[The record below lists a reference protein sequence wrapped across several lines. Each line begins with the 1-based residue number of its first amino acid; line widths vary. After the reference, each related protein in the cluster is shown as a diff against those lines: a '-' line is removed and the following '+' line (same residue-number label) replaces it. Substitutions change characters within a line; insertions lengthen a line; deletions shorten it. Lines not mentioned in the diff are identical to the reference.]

1 MSTVPRS
8 STTVQQL
15 SNSGDKVKEKEQRKF
30 LNAVRNGD
38 IEGVSTPDS
47 NINCVNVSGE
57 TALQLAVKNDLHD
70 IGENRAE
77 VASALQQAVDKDS
90 VELVRKLLDFVKD
103 TENRSAG
110 PSNVPSEQ
118 QTSQVRFDSIDVP
131 LMMATHNDNQ
141 EIMKLFLEK
150 GFTIEEPPFHDRSC
164 ECEEWKCLGKR
175 VKASL
180 YRLQIYRALASPV
193 YLFMS
198 YLLDKS
204 SNQFVE
210 KQGMASSKDPIVRA
224 LSLNRRLNSLVDT
237 EYEFKADYKQL
248 SNNCEEFAVALLA
261 KCRTEEE
268 ISSVMKAPVDDQGQ
282 HEEVRRRPEAQKLSV
297 LDFAIDN
304 GNEKL
309 STVEL
314 TVAENKSRLGV
325 RCRGYIHI
333 AVDRRSVA
341 PTGKKSASS
350 EKRALYLTIL
360 EPCYAVEDDADIQWK
375 FSRTRMWMSYMDEG
389 SVMPP
394 PVNLISRRHLVFL
407 YCKKFMRREVMGR
420 LIERYLSTFEKKPC
434 QSDDSQL
441 TAEQGTGA
449 AQSLSQ
455 PEGETRVEIHHQ
467 GNDIPQ
473 RPEKDVDAAV
483 RGRLAS
489 TSLLDV
495 LEATMPEM
503 NLSEEEQFFFEAVR
517 RGDLLQVRE
526 FFTKKSTSLES
537 EEATREA
544 EVGNF
549 ALNLAAQQDNYD
561 LVKFFLS
568 MGYRIEEP
576 HPRSCACEG
585 CNGMGSLEK
594 ALYRLNGYRALASPV
609 YLSLSYL
616 ADCERQEVS
625 PAEYASTK
633 DPVYQAFVLNGK
645 LELLARE
652 EYEFKKDYSNLST
665 RCEEYAVALLN
676 LCRNMTEIACV
687 MTMPSIEGMAH
698 VRVRT
703 ANEAAKKLSVLNFAI
718 KNKNERK
725 LATPLAKFIRHTGS
739 FCWFLF
745 ILVLSSV
752 QDRLGISLLEI
763 SWIDILTA
771 MWVLGLTFEEM
782 KEFYRQGRE
791 RYFAQWWNIVT
802 ILMLLFFLLAGTFW
816 LLGSSALLVKDGN
829 FSFSFSAGLRKLFW
843 ALFDKTDL
851 EAFEFESSTFYI
863 TQTTGETLFA
873 IFNIVAILI
882 SLNMLIAMMSN
893 SFQQIADDADIQWK
907 FSRTGMWMQYVDKGS
922 VLPPPFNLLPNR
934 KHFVELCR
942 RIKNW
947 IKPQKKERYDDLDSS
962 EGDEERDEDMIEREK
977 ILKLLIDRY
986 FCNSRQA
993 RDRLILTTAPKA
1005 FGSGVQN
1012 KSIAAT
1018 DPFPNPGEERK
1029 PKMLGWL
1036 STALNVE
1043 EITNG
1048 GEVVFSPQLCSSPSI
1063 EEEEMDVLA
1072 TSMSADEESLFVAVR
1087 SGNKKAVQDLL
1098 STKRVDVNRR
1108 NANGETV
1115 LQIAV
1120 EEEALDIMQTL
1131 LKNNAEIG
1139 SALFQAVRNNSL
1151 QCVRILVAYDKSR
1164 KSFGAK
1170 SLENF
1175 STKGGGKCLGKFDE
1189 FLTPL
1194 GLAVLNGNY
1203 EIVEF
1208 LVSKGY
1214 KVEDPATQKSQD
1226 FSEQYE
1232 RESMIRLKNSV
1243 VKLNTYRALASPLY
1257 ISQLFLHESKSLS
1270 SRKAEH
1276 SASDPLFRSIVLKRK
1291 LKKLSFSEGEF
1302 RDDYR
1307 ALSAQCENFA
1317 IRLLDECR
1325 NLEEIA
1331 AVMDMPELDKMEED
1345 LYLRNK
1351 EQQLRVLNLAIKY
1364 QNIKFIA
1371 HPYSQVMLNSVV
1383 YKGTSGWQQ
1392 MRFPLKLFLVIL
1404 YALFMPLCMLVY
1416 LLTPTNSLTK
1426 KLEIPLMKLMSQVSS
1441 VMWFLV
1447 LITLSAFQ
1455 DYYESS
1461 LRLSA
1466 MNVIIGIWVIG
1477 MTVQE
1482 VKQALHQGKERYF
1495 SEWWH
1500 LAVIP
1505 MIISYII
1512 AAVLW
1517 IVGYAYIASDSGEW
1531 TVHVR
1536 ELLGSTSLT
1545 PYHLLLL
1552 SNSFYSFAV
1561 VLTFF
1566 EASHTLQVNSTL
1578 GPLHL
1583 SLMNMGKDILKFF
1596 LLFALNVCAFALA
1609 MRKLYSQYVQSTT
1622 AHVDME
1628 NNSTTTH
1635 AFESGTKQLFI
1646 YEPHD
1651 NMRLYEAHI
1660 QEAKLDYNP
1669 TNKKFRRK
1677 KLLEST
1683 SMVMSPVDILKPDYQ
1698 RFPKF
1703 KEAQALNCTINEGD
1717 VLFMPSFW
1725 WHEVQSYPSKEE
1737 PRNVAVNFCI
1747 DGVVST
1753 LFWALFGHVEIST
1766 FDTNEN
1772 AMITQVTGNLLFA
1785 TYSLAS
1791 VLVAM
1796 NLLIAMLSN
1805 TFKKVS
1811 EEKDIKFKF
1820 ARTRVWMYYVSR
1832 ISPLPPPFNLFPVE
1846 KIALGIRRLVTRC
1859 TSMGECLV
1867 CNEKQESSPK
1877 TKTSERR
1884 RRMVIKNLIHRYFA
1898 VNGKTQKE
1906 DAVEDYPPPEELQC
1920 KLMEVTNTLQNIQT
1934 AIKRFRQ
1941 QTPTENNKNEK
1952 TESIE

>member
-1 MSTVPRS
+1 M
-8 STTVQQL
+8 
-15 SNSGDKVKEKEQRKF
+15 
-30 LNAVRNGD
+30 NG
-38 IEGVSTPDS
+38 
-47 NINCVNVSGE
+47 
-57 TALQLAVKNDLHD
+57 
-70 IGENRAE
+70 R
-77 VASALQQAVDKDS
+77 
-90 VELVRKLLDFVKD
+90 
-103 TENRSAG
+103 
-110 PSNVPSEQ
+110 
-118 QTSQVRFDSIDVP
+118 
-131 LMMATHNDNQ
+131 
-141 EIMKLFLEK
+141 
-150 GFTIEEPPFHDRSC
+150 
-164 ECEEWKCLGKR
+164 
-175 VKASL
+175 
-180 YRLQIYRALASPV
+180 
-193 YLFMS
+193 
-198 YLLDKS
+198 
-204 SNQFVE
+204 
-210 KQGMASSKDPIVRA
+210 
-224 LSLNRRLNSLVDT
+224 
-237 EYEFKADYKQL
+237 
-248 SNNCEEFAVALLA
+248 
-261 KCRTEEE
+261 
-268 ISSVMKAPVDDQGQ
+268 
-282 HEEVRRRPEAQKLSV
+282 
-297 LDFAIDN
+297 
-304 GNEKL
+304 
-309 STVEL
+309 
-314 TVAENKSRLGV
+314 
-325 RCRGYIHI
+325 
-333 AVDRRSVA
+333 
-341 PTGKKSASS
+341 
-350 EKRALYLTIL
+350 
-360 EPCYAVEDDADIQWK
+360 
-375 FSRTRMWMSYMDEG
+375 
-389 SVMPP
+389 
-394 PVNLISRRHLVFL
+394 
-407 YCKKFMRREVMGR
+407 
-420 LIERYLSTFEKKPC
+420 
-434 QSDDSQL
+434 
-441 TAEQGTGA
+441 
-449 AQSLSQ
+449 
-455 PEGETRVEIHHQ
+455 
-467 GNDIPQ
+467 
-473 RPEKDVDAAV
+473 
-483 RGRLAS
+483 
-489 TSLLDV
+489 
-495 LEATMPEM
+495 
-503 NLSEEEQFFFEAVR
+503 
-517 RGDLLQVRE
+517 
-526 FFTKKSTSLES
+526 
-537 EEATREA
+537 
-544 EVGNF
+544 
-549 ALNLAAQQDNYD
+549 
-561 LVKFFLS
+561 
-568 MGYRIEEP
+568 
-576 HPRSCACEG
+576 
-585 CNGMGSLEK
+585 
-594 ALYRLNGYRALASPV
+594 
-609 YLSLSYL
+609 
-616 ADCERQEVS
+616 
-625 PAEYASTK
+625 
-633 DPVYQAFVLNGK
+633 
-645 LELLARE
+645 
-652 EYEFKKDYSNLST
+652 
-665 RCEEYAVALLN
+665 
-676 LCRNMTEIACV
+676 
-687 MTMPSIEGMAH
+687 
-698 VRVRT
+698 
-703 ANEAAKKLSVLNFAI
+703 
-718 KNKNERK
+718 
-725 LATPLAKFIRHTGS
+725 
-739 FCWFLF
+739 
-745 ILVLSSV
+745 
-752 QDRLGISLLEI
+752 
-763 SWIDILTA
+763 
-771 MWVLGLTFEEM
+771 
-782 KEFYRQGRE
+782 
-791 RYFAQWWNIVT
+791 
-802 ILMLLFFLLAGTFW
+802 
-816 LLGSSALLVKDGN
+816 
-829 FSFSFSAGLRKLFW
+829 
-843 ALFDKTDL
+843 
-851 EAFEFESSTFYI
+851 
-863 TQTTGETLFA
+863 
-873 IFNIVAILI
+873 
-882 SLNMLIAMMSN
+882 
-893 SFQQIADDADIQWK
+893 
-907 FSRTGMWMQYVDKGS
+907 
-922 VLPPPFNLLPNR
+922 
-934 KHFVELCR
+934 
-942 RIKNW
+942 
-947 IKPQKKERYDDLDSS
+947 
-962 EGDEERDEDMIEREK
+962 
-977 ILKLLIDRY
+977 
-986 FCNSRQA
+986 
-993 RDRLILTTAPKA
+993 
-1005 FGSGVQN
+1005 
-1012 KSIAAT
+1012 
-1018 DPFPNPGEERK
+1018 
-1029 PKMLGWL
+1029 L

-1108 NANGETV
+1108 NANGETA

-1175 STKGGGKCLGKFDE
+1175 STKGAGKCLGKFDE

-1214 KVEDPATQKSQD
+1214 KVEDPSTQKSQD

-1622 AHVDME
+1622 AHVDTV

-1635 AFESGTKQLFI
+1635 AFES
-1646 YEPHD
+1646 
-1651 NMRLYEAHI
+1651 
-1660 QEAKLDYNP
+1660 
-1669 TNKKFRRK
+1669 
-1677 KLLEST
+1677 
-1683 SMVMSPVDILKPDYQ
+1683 
-1698 RFPKF
+1698 
-1703 KEAQALNCTINEGD
+1703 
-1717 VLFMPSFW
+1717 
-1725 WHEVQSYPSKEE
+1725 
-1737 PRNVAVNFCI
+1737 I

-1877 TKTSERR
+1877 TKTSEKR

-1941 QTPTENNKNEK
+1941 QTPTEKNKNEK